1 MKKLFFSLFMIVLMG
16 GAGVNA
22 QVFSDGVWGSGTHY
36 IVFEQDAFGEIV
48 PIFHQIVDLSAPMIS
63 MDPDHIGR
71 ALEESDRN
79 QAAFIAQLL
88 DGRGA
93 VRFQRIVHV
102 PTWLRGEFH
111 GEGAYAPIDGYFF
124 PLDTAHFVVRVPV
137 ISSTI
142 LQLWDPK
149 SSRAPSLFDLDAL
162 PLDDIHEVFPERG
175 MEKQAITTT
184 GPSSNRVD
192 LLIMGDG
199 YTSAQS
205 AQFATDAANVE
216 SNFFNVTPLL
226 EYQNYFNVTSLF
238 TASSQSGADHPP
250 YNASCSPYDATCC
263 ADPQMLSDPLANTMV
278 NTAFDANYCSMNI
291 HRLLVVDYSKIF
303 TAAAAVPDWDNIMV
317 IVNDTTYGGSGG
329 GISVLST
336 HASGPQIAQHEFG
349 HSFAN
354 LADEYDTAYP
364 GYPACSDISGT
375 SPCEE
380 NVTDETV
387 RAQIKW
393 NPWILPTTLV
403 PTVPEWDPSYVN
415 LVGLFEGARYQAVG
429 MYRPGQYCMM
439 YALGQPYCDVPE
451 QSIILKLYHGGWG
464 VPVGGIS
471 MIEPGSTSPASS
483 QVNLTIGDTQL
494 FSATVLSPSGGPSPL
509 LTWYYNGV
517 PVAVGTNVYGM
528 TASVFDLGTNILR
541 FEVSDQTTDVHAS
554 MAGGALVHSYVWTVT
569 VSKPFFLPL
578 VIR

>member
-1 MKKLFFSLFMIVLMG
+1 MKKLFLSLVLLVFIG

-22 QVFSDGVWGSGTHY
+22 QPLSDGAWGSEAHY
-36 IVFEQDAFGEIV
+36 IVFEQDDMGELT
-48 PIFHQIVDLSAPMIS
+48 PIFHQIVDLSAPMVS
-63 MDPDHIGR
+63 MDMDHFGR
-71 ALEESDRN
+71 ALSESDRN
-79 QAAFIAQLL
+79 QAAFVAQLV
-88 DGRGA
+88 GKSGK
-93 VRFQRIVHV
+93 VYFQTIVHV
-102 PTWLRGEFH
+102 PIWLRGEFH
-111 GEGAYAPIDGYFF
+111 GEGADAPIDGHLF

-137 ISSTI
+137 ISSSR
-142 LQLWDPK
+142 LALWDPD
-149 SSRAPSLFDLDAL
+149 SGRAPTLFDLDKL
-162 PLDDIHEVFPERG
+162 PLDDVHDVFPERN
-175 MEKQAITTT
+175 MEAQAITT
-184 GPSSNRVD
+184 GPPSNRVD

-199 YTSAQS
+199 YTAAQS
-205 AQFATDAANVE
+205 AQFNTDVANVQ
-216 SNFFNVTPLL
+216 SSFFSVTPLL
-226 EYQNYFNVTSLF
+226 EYKNYFNVTSLF
-238 TASSQSGADHPP
+238 TTSSQSGADHPP
-250 YNASCSPYDATCC
+250 YNASCNPYDPTCC
-263 ADPQMLSDPLANTMV
+263 ADTQMLADPLANTMV

-291 HRLLVVDYSKIF
+291 HRLLVVDNSKIYI
-303 TAAAAVPDWDNIMV
+303 AAAAVPDWDTIMV

-329 GISVLST
+329 VISVLST

-375 SPCEE
+375 SPCED

-393 NPWILPTTLV
+393 NPWILPTTPV
-403 PTVPEWDPSYVN
+403 PTVPEWDPSFVS
-415 LVGLFEGARYQAVG
+415 LVGLFEGARYQTTG
-429 MYRPGQYCMM
+429 MYRAGQSCMM
-439 YALGQPYCDVPE
+439 QFLGQPYCDVPE
-451 QSIILKLYHGGWG
+451 QSIVLKLYNGGWG
-464 VPVGGIS
+464 VPSGGIS

-483 QVNLTIGDTQL
+483 QVNLNIGDTQL

-517 PVAVGTNVYGM
+517 PMAVGTNVYGM

-541 FEVSDQTTDVHAS
+541 FEITDMTSEVHPG

-578 VIR
+578 LIR